1 MTDPFA
7 VSVEVAELADAGI
20 EEFRRGAPQAAHDL
34 FERAARA
41 AEPHPELAGQ
51 HLQILVNLA
60 TTAAH
65 LGDHP
70 AAIAT
75 LRRTLDAPGADPA
88 LRPAIL
94 LNLSQSLLETG
105 AYDEAEAALTE
116 CHALAKAALPPPGA
130 PGPDVATGPAAPATA
145 ATAPLA
151 GPGDRDLPVG
161 DTLAAA
167 AGSPPWPG
175 PAATAAGPYGIPAT
189 GPAAPDPAAPDAADP
204 PSDAAELLMACL
216 VALSTVAIQR
226 EDWPRA
232 EQLTAEALEVVTR
245 IRPDLVGRPLMNVA
259 ALALATGR
267 YEPAEDF
274 AEAALAACEA
284 GREPAGAASV
294 RLMLAQLYTAT
305 GRAEQAEPLLHA
317 ALAHT
322 GPAGLTV
329 ETAVGW
335 EQLGLLAAL
344 RGELDEAQTLYNR
357 ARTLLR
363 QAGATPT
370 EAALAVR
377 RAEVAHLAGRPAEAE
392 ELLTHAADTFAAL
405 GLGLRRAQTHLA
417 HAALLEQGGDPGQL
431 ARALDLAVPAAL
443 AIDAVRYGLAAGRQ
457 RDRWRRNV
465 AEPALQLVFRL
476 AARAGEALL
485 VAHLIEVQCA
495 TTPILCENAVPRPDG
510 PGPLGSYLD
519 EPPPHA
525 HAFAV
530 APPPRLLLTPD
541 GDGEGDG
548 EVALAD
554 RIALAEQR
562 YGLPVRDTRTVPSW

>member
-7 VSVEVAELADAGI
+7 VSVTVAELADAGI

-51 HLQILVNLA
+51 YLQILVNLA

-70 AAIAT
+70 AAIT
-75 LRRTLDAPGADPA
+75 ILRRTLDAPGADPA

-105 AYDEAEAALTE
+105 AYEEAEAVLAE
-116 CHALAKAALPPPGA
+116 CHALATAALPHPGA
-130 PGPDVATGPAAPATA
+130 RGPDAESVPAASATG
-145 ATAPLA
+145 ATAPLP
-151 GPGDRDLPVG
+151 GPGERDIPVG
-161 DTLAAA
+161 DTLADA
-167 AGSPPWPG
+167 AGSPQWPG
-175 PAATAAGPYGIPAT
+175 AAATAAGPYGVPGT
-189 GPAAPDPAAPDAADP
+189 GPAAPGPADP
-204 PSDAAELLMACL
+204 PSGAAELLMSCL

-335 EQLGLLAAL
+335 EQLGLLAAS
-344 RGELDEAQTLYNR
+344 RGELDEAQALYGR
-357 ARTLLR
+357 AQSLLR

-417 HAALLEQGGDPGQL
+417 HAALLERGGDPGQL

-465 AEPALQLVFRL
+465 AEPALRLVFRL

-495 TTPILCENAVPRPDG
+495 TTPILRENAVPPPDG
-510 PGPLGSYLD
+510 PGPLGSLLD

>member
-7 VSVEVAELADAGI
+7 VSVTVAELADAGI

-51 HLQILVNLA
+51 YLQVLVNLA
-60 TTAAH
+60 TTSAH

-70 AAIAT
+70 AAITA
-75 LRRTLDAPGADPA
+75 LRQILDAPDTDPA

-94 LNLSQSLLETG
+94 INFSQSLLETG
-105 AYDEAEAALTE
+105 AYEEAEAALTE
-116 CHALAKAALPPPGA
+116 CHALATAALPHPLPGA
-130 PGPDVATGPAAPATA
+130 GPAAVHTAT
-145 ATAPLA
+145 TAPLP
-151 GPGDRDLPVG
+151 GPGDRDIAAG

-167 AGSPPWPG
+167 AGSPEWPDA
-175 PAATAAGPYGIPAT
+175 AATYGVPGIH
-189 GPAAPDPAAPDAADP
+189 PAAPAPDGP

-232 EQLTAEALEVVTR
+232 ERLTAEALEVVTR

-322 GPAGLTV
+322 EPAGLTV

-335 EQLGLLAAL
+335 EQLGLLAAS
-344 RGELDEAQTLYNR
+344 RGELDEAEALYGR
-357 ARTLLR
+357 AQTLLR
-363 QAGATPT
+363 RAGATPT

-377 RAEVAHLAGRPAEAE
+377 RAEIAHLAGRPAEAE

-417 HAALLEQGGDPGQL
+417 HAALLERGGDPGQL

-443 AIDAVRYGLAAGRQ
+443 AIDAVRYGMAAGQQ

-495 TTPILCENAVPRPDG
+495 TTPILREDAVPRPDG

-519 EPPPHA
+519 EPPPPA

-541 GDGEGDG
+541 GDGDGDG
-548 EVALAD
+548 AVALAD